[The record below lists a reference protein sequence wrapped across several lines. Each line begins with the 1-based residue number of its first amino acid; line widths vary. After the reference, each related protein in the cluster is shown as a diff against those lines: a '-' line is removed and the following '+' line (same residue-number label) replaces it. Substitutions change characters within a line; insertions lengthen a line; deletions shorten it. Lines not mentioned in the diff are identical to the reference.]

1 MNNILTEATYALTD
15 KKRLTKNDLLYTVLG
30 WRMVKLFEDRNKI
43 ENLAPGFSIM
53 SNHKGAGPREGLIDT
68 LVGHHLCGTHEIG
81 EVVGI
86 STKDHTLLHNEIRK
100 LFVAKVSNR
109 KEIDTIFNKF
119 LQTYAKPLNTY
130 ADFGGRL
137 ESYETAL
144 KEIALAVH
152 DLISNQDFI
161 NELYSEAL
169 NNCRSKL
176 TSLAN
181 SKAEAYEISAS
192 ISEAFKEY
200 ETLWN

>member
-1 MNNILTEATYALTD
+1 MQNILTEATYALTD

-30 WRMVKLFEDRNKI
+30 WRMVKLFEKRDEIK
-43 ENLAPGFSIM
+43 NLAPGFSIM
-53 SNHKGAGPREGLIDT
+53 SNHKGTGPREGLIDT
-68 LVGHHLCGTHEIG
+68 LVGHHICGTHEID
-81 EVVGI
+81 EVAGLSV
-86 STKDHTLLHNEIRK
+86 KDHTLLHNEIRK
-100 LFVAKVSNR
+100 LFVATVSNR
-109 KEIDTIFNKF
+109 AEIDTIFNKF

-161 NELYSEAL
+161 NELYKKAL

-176 TSLAN
+176 SSLTN
-181 SKAEAYEISAS
+181 NKTEELDIKSS
-192 ISEAFKEY
+192 ILESFKEY
-200 ETLWN
+200 ESLWT